1 MATVLEF
8 SGYLK
13 ALIAAL
19 WAKAVAWVDLVKIG
33 GTHLED
39 ATPLTVGPEWSGYV
53 AQLRDALDLVTA
65 SIGMLEQATT
75 AVEQRLLC

>member
-1 MATVLEF
+1 V
-8 SGYLK
+8 
-13 ALIAAL
+13 
-19 WAKAVAWVDLVKIG
+19 VA
-33 GTHLED
+33 
-39 ATPLTVGPEWSGYV
+39 GYV